1 MGSMLSLSL
10 LLNNIYNHNNHNHN
24 NHNNYNNHNNHNIN
38 KETTSEYIP
47 IKNDNNTLMEKNKEI
62 EKDFDNDR
70 ET

>member
-10 LLNNIYNHNNHNHN
+10 LLNNIYNHNNQ
-24 NHNNYNNHNNHNIN
+24 NNHNIN
-38 KETTSEYIP
+38 KKTTSEYIP